1 MSDVALFQGVGRVPR
16 SAAVVLAAAVAALVA
31 GCTAAPKPPAP
42 LPKSTVLPAAYG
54 GCGVTQVAAGTTPMP
69 SWALEGN
76 GSAPGPRWAAS
87 APSTAVAILFAVEL
101 VAKGARPDGSSN
113 KILWVT
119 QTPTKQLTIVAHPL
133 NAAGPKVAIDD
144 PTAGGNQTPSIVDLP
159 SPGCWS
165 FQLKW
170 GGVQTTRASLD
181 LWVLPAGSLPNRTV
195 SG

>member
-1 MSDVALFQGVGRVPR
+1 MPR
-16 SAAVVLAAAVAALVA
+16 SAATVLAAAVVTLLV
-31 GCTAAPKPPAP
+31 GCTAAPKVPETSAP
-42 LPKSTVLPAAYG
+42 LPTSTMVLPTVYG
-54 GCGVTQVAAGTTPMP
+54 GCGATQVTAGTSSPPT
-69 SWALEGN
+69 WALQGFN
-76 GSAPGPRWAAS
+76 GSPAPAPGPRWAAS
-87 APSTAVAILFAVEL
+87 APSTVVAILFAVEL
-101 VAKGARPDGSSN
+101 VAKGIRPDGSSN

-119 QTPTKQLTIVAHPL
+119 RDPTDHLTIVAHPL
-133 NAAGPKVAIDD
+133 NANSPKVAIDY
-144 PTAGGNQTPSIVDLP
+144 PTTDGNQTPSIVDLP